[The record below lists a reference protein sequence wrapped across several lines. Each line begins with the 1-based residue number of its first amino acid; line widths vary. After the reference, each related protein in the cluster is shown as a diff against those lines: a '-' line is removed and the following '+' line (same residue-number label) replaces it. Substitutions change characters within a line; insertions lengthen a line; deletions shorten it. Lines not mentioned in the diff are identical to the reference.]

1 MPRANL
7 LNEEWRAHM
16 TKVLI
21 DKGIKLW
28 VIDNIASLAPG
39 INENAKED
47 WDPINAWLLE
57 LRFAGIATI
66 LLHHVGKGGSQRGT
80 SAREDNIDT
89 SIVLK
94 QPDNYQS
101 DDGCRFVMQFKK
113 NRVVSGDHFLIADQE
128 FKYEHGKWDY
138 DNPKTKNKY
147 MVWKMLDE
155 GKPQNEIAEELNLS
169 KGRVSQIRK
178 KGVDGGYLSN
188 NGKLTPFGREKVD
201 KN

>member
-1 MPRANL
+1 MT
-7 LNEEWRAHM
+7 WREQM

-21 DKGIKLW
+21 DRGIKLW

-57 LRFAGIATI
+57 LRFAGIASI

-147 MVWKMLDE
+147 MVWIMLDE
-155 GKPQNEIAEELNLS
+155 GKPQNKIAEELKLS
-169 KGRVSQIRK
+169 TEPLIRK
-178 KGVDGGYLSN
+178 KLSGY
-188 NGKLTPFGREKVD
+188 
-201 KN
+201 